1 MEANNLD
8 AETIIKRFDAA
19 KSKRSVWESHWQ
31 ECYDYALPR
40 RDGAVSEDADGG
52 KKQQRLFDATAGD
65 AVEQL
70 AASLMSEL
78 TPAWSRWFNIIA
90 GKCALDD
97 EMLHEQNKD
106 KLEKSAEILQYHFD
120 RSNIIVELHQCF
132 LDLATIG
139 TACLLLEEAPLG
151 HRSAFKFTA
160 IPMIEVIFEEGINGR
175 LDTTFR
181 KSKLTK
187 SQLQM
192 RFPDAKLPDDIVNND
207 NGKNIIDDDYSV
219 IEAVCPDNN
228 GIYQYIAILCDHMG
242 GDRNPIILANGKY
255 NQSPFINFR
264 WIKAP
269 GEEYGRSP
277 MMKVLPDVKTANKVV
292 ELILKNATIA
302 VTGIWQADDDGVLNP
317 ATIKLVPGAIIPK
330 AVGSS
335 GLQPLKSPAEFN
347 TSQLILEDLR
357 KRIRHGLLADQFTP
371 IESPRMSATEVIERS
386 TMMSQQLAATY
397 GRLQAELL
405 LPLAE
410 RAISILKRRGE
421 IANINLD
428 GHMADIEIISP
439 LAQKQRQRRAT
450 AVTNW
455 LQATTAIGPQA
466 AAMINAVEVTKWL
479 ANIYDIPAKLLNE
492 IPEINIADDLMD
504 DIDQLG
510 LINEKTPT
518 NILSNNAAAA
528 DFNTISSQIN
538 LLNSWKEI

>member
-1 MEANNLD
+1 MA
-8 AETIIKRFDAA
+8 
-19 KSKRSVWESHWQ
+19 
-31 ECYDYALPR
+31 
-40 RDGAVSEDADGG
+40 
-52 KKQQRLFDATAGD
+52 
-65 AVEQL
+65 
-70 AASLMSEL
+70 
-78 TPAWSRWFNIIA
+78 
-90 GKCALDD
+90 
-97 EMLHEQNKD
+97 
-106 KLEKSAEILQYHFD
+106 
-120 RSNIIVELHQCF
+120 
-132 LDLATIG
+132 
-139 TACLLLEEAPLG
+139 
-151 HRSAFKFTA
+151 
-160 IPMIEVIFEEGINGR
+160 EVIFEEGINGR
-175 LDTTFR
+175 LDSTFR

-187 SQLQM
+187 SQLTA
-192 RFPDAKLPDDIVNND
+192 RFPDAILPDDIINND
-207 NGKNIIDDDYSV
+207 QNDENIEDDEYSV
-219 IEAVCPDNN
+219 VEAVSPDVN
-228 GIYQYIAILCDHMG
+228 GIYQYMAVLCDHMG
-242 GDRNPIILANGKY
+242 GDSKPLILANGKY

-264 WIKAP
+264 WIKAA

-371 IESPRMSATEVIERS
+371 VESPRMSATEVIERS
-386 TMMSQQLAATY
+386 TMMSQQLAAIY

-421 IANINLD
+421 ISNINLD

-439 LAQKQRQRRAT
+439 LAQKQRQKRAT

-455 LQATTAIGPQA
+455 LQATISIGPQA
-466 AAMINAVEVTKWL
+466 ATMINAAEVTKWL
-479 ANIYDIPAKLLNE
+479 ANIYDIPAKLINE
-492 IPEINIADDLMD
+492 IPENIRTD
-504 DIDQLG
+504 DIMDNLDQLG
-510 LINEKTPT
+510 LKNEEIQP
-518 NILSNNAAAA
+518 NVMLDAA
-528 DFNTISSQIN
+528 NQIN